1 MRRHLYAKFLL
12 GYLIF
17 GVLSFLTIAFFSA
30 HLTEKY
36 LTQSTGEKLYT
47 EATLL
52 ADACS
57 IPYSGSGPDME
68 SAEPAMQS
76 VATYMGASAWL
87 MDRQGEIVYD
97 SSGSGTGQII
107 EAFDP
112 AATGQSHYTV
122 GRFYDYFSQ
131 DMITVWAFRYPAITT
146 STAM

>member
-76 VATYMGASAWL
+76 TRSVKTR
-87 MDRQGEIVYD
+87 D
-97 SSGSGTGQII
+97 QIFFM
-107 EAFDP
+107 ENSP
-112 AATGQSHYTV
+112 SKRGN
-122 GRFYDYFSQ
+122 RFCC
-131 DMITVWAFRYPAITT
+131 
-146 STAM
+146 